1 MEDILKCENIE
12 EVKEILKKIKKDNYD
27 AFIND
32 PKKKDF
38 VFSQIEL
45 YNFMEQNIKEQEEK
59 LENIKKHKYEL
70 EKQIYSM
77 TNLYV
82 RDIKEF
88 SHDE

>member
-27 AFIND
+27 TFIND

>member
-32 PKKKDF
+32 SKKKDI